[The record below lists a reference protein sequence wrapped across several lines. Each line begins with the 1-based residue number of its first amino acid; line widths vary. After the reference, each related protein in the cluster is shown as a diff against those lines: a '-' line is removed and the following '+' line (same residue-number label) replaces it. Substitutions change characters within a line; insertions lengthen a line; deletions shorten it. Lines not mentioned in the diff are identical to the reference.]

1 MRSNRP
7 SGPLL
12 AALGVLFVAA
22 VPSVAQDSQYWNIQY
37 GPVGQLLGG
46 QVVGSTR
53 DLSATYYN
61 PGGLGLAEDPD
72 FLLSVQ
78 AFRAESVSTKPLD
91 GSRFP
96 IVSATSYGSFP
107 GFFAAAFPESWLGDE
122 TRLAFS
128 LLTRQEFNV
137 RIDERAA
144 APIGATDAYGIEAL
158 VDQRMSETWG
168 GLTLSRKVGR
178 SVGIGA
184 TLYGVNRTQRTR
196 KEQSLQFVSP
206 GLSGASVLAVN
217 DFNYYEWRMLAKL
230 GLAWEGDKVRLGLAV
245 TTPSAALFGS
255 GSALITNSVTGIDLN
270 GDGRPD
276 SVLSNG
282 TAPSLDAHYQSSWS
296 VAGGGAWRHGS
307 LQLHASGEW
316 FAATGYFDVMNGPA
330 TEGTGL
336 QLTVAQDL
344 QAVFNGGIGAEYW
357 FGGIQAGRSARGTA
371 VYGSF
376 STDFTASPDVIANE
390 ASTSSMN
397 LYHITGGTS
406 FDSGSSRF
414 SLGVS
419 YSFGRRQSTFGLIGV
434 PPGVPVLGE
443 GRPIENRYGR
453 WTFMLGYLFGN

>member
-1 MRSNRP
+1 M
-7 SGPLL
+7 
-12 AALGVLFVAA
+12 
-22 VPSVAQDSQYWNIQY
+22 
-37 GPVGQLLGG
+37 
-46 QVVGSTR
+46 
-53 DLSATYYN
+53 
-61 PGGLGLAEDPD
+61 
-72 FLLSVQ
+72 
-78 AFRAESVSTKPLD
+78 
-91 GSRFP
+91 
-96 IVSATSYGSFP
+96 TSYGSFP
-107 GFFAAAFPESWLGDE
+107 GFFAAAFPDSWLGDK

-137 RIDERAA
+137 HIDERAA
-144 APIGATDAYGIEAL
+144 APIGATDAYGIEAM

-178 SVGIGA
+178 SFGIGA

-196 KEQSLQFVSP
+196 QEQSLQFASP
-206 GLSGASVLAVN
+206 GLTGASVLAVN
-217 DFNYYEWRMLAKL
+217 DFNYYQWRMLGKL

-255 GSALITNSVTGIDLN
+255 GSALITNSATGIDLN

-296 VAGGGAWRHGS
+296 VAGGGAWRRGS
-307 LQLHASGEW
+307 VQLHASGEW

-336 QLTVAQDL
+336 QLTVVQDL
-344 QAVFNGGIGAEYW
+344 QAVFNGGVGAEYW

-397 LYHITGGTS
+397 LYHVTGGTS

-419 YSFGRRQSTFGLIGV
+419 YSFGSRQRTFGLQGV

-443 GRPIENRYGR
+443 GKAIENRYGR
-453 WTFMLGYLFGN
+453 WTFMLGYLFGNGSPAQGSPRPGRPDGCQPADRCAGMVAAGPGRHRRTMGGLPGERPQQQSLRRRERTDHP